1 MLETFLYYI
10 LPNVMLFGGIF
21 VFCKAVEILV
31 QFTIDYP
38 MYIEEYLIDT
48 TLKRKK

>member
-1 MLETFLYYI
+1 MEIVLYYI

-21 VFCKAVEILV
+21 YLCRAVEILV

-38 MYIEEYLIDT
+38 PYMEDHDWEI
-48 TLKRKK
+48 LKKVK

>member
-1 MLETFLYYI
+1 MEIVLYYI

-38 MYIEEYLIDT
+38 MYIEDHDWEI
-48 TLKRKK
+48 LKKGK